1 VEPEVASTE
10 PEVIGDAVEPEVAST
25 EPRVMGDAVPIAVI
39 QEDQHEGIDDYDIN
53 EEAFYDVNWLPHDPG
68 ERILISSY
76 NPNDQ
81 ADVRKRYIALG
92 ACQPRGHDFP
102 RKDIG
107 GKRRFVPSWFDTY
120 GWLEYS
126 VKLDVVF
133 CFICYLF
140 KNKTAKGGNSFV
152 NGGFRLWNHTSK
164 FDKHAACKS
173 HRLAQEKFDSFSI
186 TGTSIANIL
195 VKRTTEEKVMYKA
208 RLSYSLKCLRFL
220 LRQGLACRGHDESE
234 ESLNKGN
241 FLEVLNWLAENFE
254 DVNRVVLKNA
264 PKNNKLTSPRIQKE
278 LINCCAKETTKR
290 IIDDLGDDY
299 FAILAD
305 ESSDVYQK
313 EQLALC
319 LRYVDKKGKVVERFL
334 GVVHVGDTTSAT
346 LKLAIETLLMEHS
359 LSLSRI

>member
-1 VEPEVASTE
+1 MKSLWTRAAKRTKPSIASNSTSILQTVEPEVASTE
-10 PEVIGDAVEPEVAST
+10 PEVMGDAVEPEVAST
-25 EPRVMGDAVPIAVI
+25 EPQVMGDAVPIAVI

-53 EEAFYDVNWLPHDPG
+53 EEAFYDVNWLPHDPR
-68 ERILISSY
+68 ERIPISSY

-126 VKLDVVF
+126 VKLDAAF

-186 TGTSIANIL
+186 TGTSIANTL

-234 ESLNKGN
+234 ESLNKGK
-241 FLEVLNWLAENFE
+241 FLELLNWLAENFE

-299 FAILAD
+299 FTILAD

-319 LRYVDKKGKVVERFL
+319 LRYVDKKGKVVE
-334 GVVHVGDTTSAT
+334 
-346 LKLAIETLLMEHS
+346 
-359 LSLSRI
+359 